1 MTEYKINY
9 TIDKDVLN
17 KLIEYGILES
27 DSTRSLQQGSSNYSK
42 HLIQPWAIWKEYNL
56 NPWDADIIK
65 RTLRTKGV
73 SEKEQIENRIL
84 DYKKIIHICNE
95 RIRQLTIDKY

>member
-27 DSTRSLQQGSSNYSK
+27 ESTRSLQQGSSNYSK

-65 RTLRTKGV
+65 RTLRIKGV

-95 RIRQLTIDKY
+95 RIRQLTVDKY